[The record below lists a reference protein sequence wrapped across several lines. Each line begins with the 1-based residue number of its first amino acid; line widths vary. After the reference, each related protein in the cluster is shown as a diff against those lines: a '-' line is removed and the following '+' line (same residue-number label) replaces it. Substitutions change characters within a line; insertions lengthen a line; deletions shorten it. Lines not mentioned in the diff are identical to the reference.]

1 MSTATKQRR
10 RVVLLVEDDR
20 AVRRVVRLT
29 LEGSGY
35 DVVEAEDGT
44 HALERLERGGIDA
57 VVLDL
62 GLPDARAPSVLAW
75 LHAHDE
81 KPPWLVISAVD
92 RADAVRLDGAING
105 RFVAKPF
112 DPWELLRQIAA
123 MAARDDTGEDD
134 TRDDDAR

>member
-81 KPPWLVISAVD
+81 KPPWLVISAID
-92 RADAVRLDGAING
+92 RADAVRIDSLIRG

-112 DPWELLRQIAA
+112 DPWKLLERITALTDMNEEGA
-123 MAARDDTGEDD
+123 
-134 TRDDDAR
+134 TR